1 MLLSFI
7 YKPLTAAA
15 DCTSYFREELNAKL
29 LTEMADQSDAIMSAY
44 KESLSSV
51 TNKLG
56 EEKSRSAQ
64 TVAERLAA
72 RKRLREQRLTREVN
86 DEVLNEVGL
95 GKVSSD
101 II

>member
-1 MLLSFI
+1 
-7 YKPLTAAA
+7 
-15 DCTSYFREELNAKL
+15 
-29 LTEMADQSDAIMSAY
+29 MADQSDAIMSAY

-95 GKVSSD
+95 GKVSSAFNWFVLNFLLISFQLLTD
-101 II
+101 LFSAS